1 MKKLGIRI
9 LSLLGTLVLIGALLS
24 PAVLAADATSAVS
37 VSASSVNVDSTFT
50 VTVKV
55 SGHSLASIE
64 GMLTYDANVVEFVS
78 GSGANGT
85 GGTVKISVWDTSGNG
100 STSLSCSMTFKA
112 KAAGSS
118 SLTFTPSEI
127 ANSDFQTVS
136 ADGASTSVSV
146 VSPTPLSSN
155 ANLSSL
161 KVSSGTLSPA
171 FSANTT
177 SYSVTV
183 ENAVT
188 KLTLSAV
195 AQDPDA
201 KISVSGSDSL
211 SVGSNTRTITVTA
224 PSGATKKYTV
234 RITRKAA
241 PGSSSQAPSS
251 EEPVPVADTIRVTV
265 DGKTMTVVEDLT
277 GIDIPA
283 GFELSEQALND
294 NLVVCVRNK
303 AGIPLIYLSG
313 EEVSGFYVYDN
324 ERIAFDSYAPIL
336 LGGVAYL
343 PLEKPRNLALP
354 RDFAAAELTVGET
367 VFSKAWQSQTN
378 ADFYLL
384 YLCGPDTY
392 VGFYQYDSLEGTVQR
407 FVPMNTQE
415 VDSPITEPVPATGV
429 AAFIAQ
435 HWLALTIAVGVV
447 LLGLTLAL
455 ILVAVRKGRSDK
467 PDRAEQKDE
476 AEGDFLED
484 LDGIVFNFEPSEADE
499 PSAEDDHKEE

>member
-1 MKKLGIRI
+1 
-9 LSLLGTLVLIGALLS
+9 
-24 PAVLAADATSAVS
+24 
-37 VSASSVNVDSTFT
+37 
-50 VTVKV
+50 
-55 SGHSLASIE
+55 
-64 GMLTYDANVVEFVS
+64 
-78 GSGANGT
+78 
-85 GGTVKISVWDTSGNG
+85 
-100 STSLSCSMTFKA
+100 
-112 KAAGSS
+112 
-118 SLTFTPSEI
+118 
-127 ANSDFQTVS
+127 
-136 ADGASTSVSV
+136 
-146 VSPTPLSSN
+146 
-155 ANLSSL
+155 
-161 KVSSGTLSPA
+161 
-171 FSANTT
+171 
-177 SYSVTV
+177 
-183 ENAVT
+183 
-188 KLTLSAV
+188 
-195 AQDPDA
+195 
-201 KISVSGSDSL
+201 
-211 SVGSNTRTITVTA
+211 
-224 PSGATKKYTV
+224 
-234 RITRKAA
+234 
-241 PGSSSQAPSS
+241 
-251 EEPVPVADTIRVTV
+251 
-265 DGKTMTVVEDLT
+265 MTVVEDLT

-415 VDSPITEPVPATGV
+415 VDSPVTEPVPATGV